1 MIANENPLLPKE
13 SLDLIADAISKT
25 TDNFKE
31 NSFYFLVWGWLIA
44 IASFSFFLLHN
55 FTSFQYYFLPFPVLV
70 TAGIIATLSR
80 YLKTKSVSRT
90 ETYFGYFFSRL
101 WLVLGLSFIFI
112 VFITVSQ
119 KSLPFSYTLII
130 AGIGTLV
137 SGLAMNFK
145 PLTIGGMLFF
155 VAAIASVY
163 TADNYKPLLSGVAI
177 VSGYL
182 IPGYLLKSSNA

>member
-31 NSFYFLVWGWLIA
+31 NSFYFLIWGWLIA

-55 FTSFQYYFLPFPVLV
+55 YTSFQYYFLPFPVLV

-80 YLKTKSVSRT
+80 YVKTKSVSRT

-119 KSLPFSYTLII
+119 KLLPFSFTLII

-145 PLTIGGMLFF
+145 PLIIGGMLFF

-163 TADNYKPLLSGVAI
+163 TPDNYKPLLSGVAI